1 MKDRNYGIEFL
12 YITHLEFE
20 VGQKYFQMVLII
32 FSSDNLFP
40 KTV

>member
-20 VGQKYFQMVLII
+20 VGQKYFQMALII
-32 FSSDNLFP
+32 SSDNPFP